1 MFESLSD
8 RLEGAFQVLQGNN
21 KLTDI
26 NIAQSVREIR
36 RALVA
41 ADVNYKIAKEFT
53 DKVKDEALGTQN
65 VLNAVK
71 PGQLMVKIVQDELTK
86 LMGGQH
92 EGINIKVIATSEI
105 KISVLIDRKYMELAV
120 QSLHDAFELEKV

>member
-65 VLNAVK
+65 VVCSHTYEPTAHAA
-71 PGQLMVKIVQDELTK
+71 LMTTHRRPYL
-86 LMGGQH
+86 
-92 EGINIKVIATSEI
+92 A
-105 KISVLIDRKYMELAV
+105 LI
-120 QSLHDAFELEKV
+120 